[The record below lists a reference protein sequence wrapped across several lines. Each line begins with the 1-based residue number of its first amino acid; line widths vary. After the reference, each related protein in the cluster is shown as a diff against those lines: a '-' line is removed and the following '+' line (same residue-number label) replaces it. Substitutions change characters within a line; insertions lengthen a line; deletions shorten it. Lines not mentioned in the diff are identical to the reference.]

1 MKKLF
6 NLSIEDTTLRKL
18 YCLAAE
24 RQYQTGKKFS
34 TTSLINEVI
43 EKYINDCEC
52 DYECY
57 YEEML

>member
-18 YCLAAE
+18 NRLAAK
-24 RQYQTGKKFS
+24 RQYQTGEKFS
-34 TTSLINEVI
+34 ATSLINEVI
-43 EKYINDCEC
+43 ENYIND
-52 DYECY
+52 YECE